1 MPKQELSLNHEPEKM
16 EIRPYEHRTQYYE
29 TDQMGIIHQTHYM
42 KWMEEA
48 RMNLMN
54 QIGLGYKQM
63 EALEIISPVL
73 SVSIDYRSMVHFDEA
88 VVIETRI
95 LKYDGLKMEL
105 EYIMSD
111 KATGEVRAVAKSSHC
126 FLNRTGAHIS
136 LKRIYPEL
144 DTKFFEFKDA

>member
-1 MPKQELSLNHEPEKM
+1 MAKQELSVNHKAEKL
-16 EIRPYEHRTQYYE
+16 ELHPYEHHTKYYE
-29 TDQMGIIHQTHYM
+29 TDQMGIIHHTNYV

-48 RMNLMN
+48 RMDLMD

-73 SVSIDYRSMVHFDEA
+73 SINVDFRSMVHFDDT
-88 VVIETRI
+88 VIIETKI
-95 LKYDGLKMEL
+95 TKYDGIRMEL
-105 EYIMSD
+105 EYVMLD
-111 KATGEVRAVAKSSHC
+111 KATGEVRATAKSSHC

-144 DTKFFEFKDA
+144 DTKFFEFK